1 MPIEVRDVD
10 GGLGNII
17 RGWGIVEVSTIAIKS
32 IAPLHQRAW
41 EFHPDAVV
49 AIAADTDITY
59 GLSRMWESLIDAI
72 SWETMVFRSRVD
84 AEAWIKEKVK
94 EYYGIDDLTF
104 S

>member
-1 MPIEVRDVD
+1 
-10 GGLGNII
+10 
-17 RGWGIVEVSTIAIKS
+17 VEVSTIAIKS